1 MNSKTIARLLSTNYS
16 QYSTQFELDDYIRKL
31 RDSLRTQFIQ
41 NQVLLEETD
50 YIKELKDQSILVQDT
65 EKLFEHDV
73 EFQQGTPF
81 EITATI
87 DPNRFKTISII
98 PDYYQIKYFKKIF
111 SKLIIDNELT
121 NLYGAFE
128 KQKNGNI
135 HFHGI
140 TYIYNNNEQS
150 ISIEKLIASHLTDKQ
165 YRPNARFKNTQCKP
179 VKDVL
184 KWFAYM
190 NKESD
195 NFIEYNIKK
204 KSLDL

>member
-1 MNSKTIARLLSTNYS
+1 MNTQSIARLLSKDYS
-16 QYSTQFELDDYIRKL
+16 KFSTQFELDDYIRQL
-31 RDSLRTQFIQ
+31 RTALRTQFIQ

-50 YIKELKDQSILVQDT
+50 YIKDLKDQSIITSDT
-65 EKLFEHDV
+65 DKLFQMDIE
-73 EFQQGTPF
+73 EPIGTPF

-98 PDYYQIKYFKKIF
+98 PDYCQIKYFKKIF
-111 SKLIIDNELT
+111 SKLIIDNELP

-140 TYIYNNNEQS
+140 TYIYNNDEQS
-150 ISIEKLIASHLTDKQ
+150 INLEKLISSYLTDKP

-179 VKDVL
+179 IKDIT

-195 NFIEYNIKK
+195 QFIEYNLKK